1 MDRNNG
7 RQSWYLFG
15 ISLYLYFKDEP
26 IMSLQLR
33 QNLKLAQQLIMTPQ
47 LQQAIKLLQLSR
59 LELVETVQQAL
70 LENPVLEERPLETDP
85 EADTQQGADE
95 RSEKVKEFDVQEQ
108 SLLKSAEWDDYL
120 GNFSSTSRQ
129 ASERELPEELA
140 SFETMHAA
148 KPTLESHLLW
158 QLHLSN
164 LTDRKKEIGEV
175 IIGSLDTHGY
185 LHSSIEDI
193 QSICQAEPEEI
204 EEVLHIV
211 QNFDPVGVACR
222 SLSECLQVQV
232 DFLGKDD
239 PVLNSL
245 IQDHLLDIEGGNLQS
260 LAKKFQVN
268 KEDIQAYVRII
279 QGLDPRPGRSFGG
292 GETFYISPDAYV
304 YAYDD
309 DFIIVLNDEGFPD
322 LQISPFYTQL
332 LESKDGQQSKQYL
345 QEQMRQGLW
354 LLKSIQQRQRT
365 LYKVLEAIVRFQREF
380 FVHGVS
386 QLKPL
391 VLRDVADEIEVH
403 ESTVSR
409 ITTNK
414 YVATPFGIF
423 ELKYFF
429 NSGLGTSNGEQVASE
444 SVKAAIKNLI
454 SHEDPHKPWSDK
466 QLVECL
472 SKDLQVNIARRTV
485 AKYREALG
493 IPSSTKRKKKMR

>member
-1 MDRNNG
+1 
-7 RQSWYLFG
+7 
-15 ISLYLYFKDEP
+15 
-26 IMSLQLR
+26 MSLQLR

-70 LENPVLEERPLETDP
+70 LENPVLEERAPETDP
-85 EADTQQGADE
+85 ETDIQQASE
-95 RSEKVKEFDVQEQ
+95 EHSEKVKEFDVQEQ

-129 ASERELPEELA
+129 ASERELPEEMV
-140 SFETMHAA
+140 SFETMYSA

-158 QLHLSN
+158 QLHLSR
-164 LTDRKKEIGEV
+164 LTDRQKEIGE
-175 IIGSLDTHGY
+175 IIVGNLDSHGY
-185 LHSSIEDI
+185 LHSNTEDI
-193 QSICQAEPEEI
+193 AGMSEADEEEAEELI
-204 EEVLHIV
+204 KTV
-211 QNFDPVGVACR
+211 QQFDPVGVASR

-239 PVLNSL
+239 PILTAL
-245 IQDHLLDIEGGNLQS
+245 IRDHLGDIESGNLQV
-260 LAKKFQVN
+260 LAKKFQVT
-268 KEDIQAYVRII
+268 KEDIEAYVQII
-279 QGLDPRPGRSFGG
+279 QSLDPRPGSSFGG

-304 YAYDD
+304 YAYGD
-309 DFIIVLNDEGFPD
+309 DFVIILNDEGFPD
-322 LQISPFYTQL
+322 LQISPFYAQL
-332 LESKDGQQSKQYL
+332 LESKNGQQSKQYL

-365 LYKVLEAIVRFQREF
+365 LYKVLESIVRFQREF
-380 FVHGVS
+380 FLHGVS

-391 VLRDVADEIEVH
+391 VLKDVADEIEVH

-454 SHEDPHKPWSDK
+454 NHEDHQKPWSDK

-472 SKDLQVNIARRTV
+472 NKELQVNIARRTV

-493 IPSSTKRKKKMR
+493 IPSSTKRKKKK

>member
-1 MDRNNG
+1 
-7 RQSWYLFG
+7 
-15 ISLYLYFKDEP
+15 
-26 IMSLQLR
+26 MSLQLR

-70 LENPVLEERPLETDP
+70 LENPVLEERGPETDP
-85 EADTQQGADE
+85 DAEQQQSSE
-95 RSEKVKEFDVQEQ
+95 SQSEKVREFDVQEQ
-108 SLLKSAEWDDYL
+108 SLLRSAEWDDYL

-129 ASERELPEELA
+129 ASERELPEEMA

-164 LTDRKKEIGEV
+164 LSDRQKEIGEV
-175 IIGSLDTHGY
+175 IVGSLDSHGY
-185 LHSSIEDI
+185 LHSSTEDI
-193 QSICQAEPEEI
+193 GFMCQASPEEVAD
-204 EEVLHIV
+204 VLPIV
-211 QNFDPVGVACR
+211 QRFDPVGVASS
-222 SLSECLQVQV
+222 SLAECLQVQV

-239 PVLNSL
+239 PILSSL
-245 IQDHLLDIEGGNLQS
+245 IQDHLEDIESGNLQA
-260 LAKKFQVN
+260 LAKKFHVAR
-268 KEDIQAYVRII
+268 EDIEAYVRII
-279 QGLDPRPGRSFGG
+279 QSLDPRPGSSFGG

-304 YAYDD
+304 YAYGDE
-309 DFIIVLNDEGFPD
+309 FVIVLNDEGFPD
-322 LQISPFYTQL
+322 LQISPYYAPL
-332 LESKDGQQSKQYL
+332 LESKDSHQGKQYL
-345 QEQMRQGLW
+345 QDQMRQGLW

-365 LYKVLEAIVRFQREF
+365 LYKVLESIVRFQREF
-380 FVHGVS
+380 FIHGVS

-391 VLRDVADEIEVH
+391 VLKDVADEIEVH

-429 NSGLGTSNGEQVASE
+429 NSGLGTSSGEQVASE

-454 SHEDPHKPWSDK
+454 SHEDQKKPWSDK

-472 SKDLQVNIARRTV
+472 NKELQVNIARRTV
-485 AKYREALG
+485 AKYRESLG
-493 IPSSTKRKKKMR
+493 IPSSTKRKRKVR

>member
-1 MDRNNG
+1 M
-7 RQSWYLFG
+7 
-15 ISLYLYFKDEP
+15 
-26 IMSLQLR
+26 
-33 QNLKLAQQLIMTPQ
+33 AQQLIMTPQ

-70 LENPVLEERPLETDP
+70 LENPVLEERAPETDP
-85 EADTQQGADE
+85 ETDIQQASE
-95 RSEKVKEFDVQEQ
+95 EHSEKVKEFDVQEQ

-129 ASERELPEELA
+129 ASERELPEEMV
-140 SFETMHAA
+140 SFETMYSA

-158 QLHLSN
+158 QLHLSR
-164 LTDRKKEIGEV
+164 LTDRQKKIGE
-175 IIGSLDTHGY
+175 IIVGNLDNHGY
-185 LHSSIEDI
+185 LHSNTEDI
-193 QSICQAEPEEI
+193 AGMSEAGEGEVEELI
-204 EEVLHIV
+204 KTI
-211 QNFDPVGVACR
+211 QQFDPVGVASR

-239 PVLNSL
+239 PILTAL
-245 IQDHLLDIEGGNLQS
+245 IRDHLGDIESGNLQV
-260 LAKKFQVN
+260 LAKKFQVA
-268 KEDIQAYVRII
+268 KEDIEAYVQII
-279 QGLDPRPGRSFGG
+279 QSLEPRPGSSFGG
-292 GETFYISPDAYV
+292 GQTFYISPDAYV

-309 DFIIVLNDEGFPD
+309 DFVIILNDEGFPD
-322 LQISPFYTQL
+322 VQISPFYAQL

-365 LYKVLEAIVRFQREF
+365 LYKVLESIVRFQREF
-380 FVHGVS
+380 FLHGVS

-391 VLRDVADEIEVH
+391 VLKDVADEIEVH

-454 SHEDPHKPWSDK
+454 NHEDHQKPWSDK
-466 QLVECL
+466 QLVDCL
-472 SKDLQVNIARRTV
+472 NKELQVNIARRTV
-485 AKYREALG
+485 AKYREAMG
-493 IPSSTKRKKKMR
+493 IPSSTKRKKKK

>member
-1 MDRNNG
+1 M
-7 RQSWYLFG
+7 
-15 ISLYLYFKDEP
+15 
-26 IMSLQLR
+26 
-33 QNLKLAQQLIMTPQ
+33 AQQLIMTPQ

-70 LENPVLEERPLETDP
+70 LENPVLEERAPETDP
-85 EADTQQGADE
+85 ETDIQQASE
-95 RSEKVKEFDVQEQ
+95 EHSEKVKEFDVQEQ

-129 ASERELPEELA
+129 ASERELPEEMV
-140 SFETMHAA
+140 SFETMYSA

-158 QLHLSN
+158 QLHLSR
-164 LTDRKKEIGEV
+164 LTDRQKEIGE
-175 IIGSLDTHGY
+175 IIVGNLDSHGY
-185 LHSSIEDI
+185 LHSNTEDI
-193 QSICQAEPEEI
+193 AGMSEADEEEAEELI
-204 EEVLHIV
+204 KTV
-211 QNFDPVGVACR
+211 QQFDPVGVASR

-239 PVLNSL
+239 PILTAL
-245 IQDHLLDIEGGNLQS
+245 IRDHLGDIESGNLQV
-260 LAKKFQVN
+260 LAKKFQVT
-268 KEDIQAYVRII
+268 KEDIEAYVQII
-279 QGLDPRPGRSFGG
+279 QSLDPRPGSSFGG

-304 YAYDD
+304 YAYGD
-309 DFIIVLNDEGFPD
+309 DFVIILNDEGFPD
-322 LQISPFYTQL
+322 LQISPFYAQL
-332 LESKDGQQSKQYL
+332 LESKNGQQSKQYL

-365 LYKVLEAIVRFQREF
+365 LYKVLESIVRFQREF
-380 FVHGVS
+380 FLHGVS

-391 VLRDVADEIEVH
+391 VLKDVADEIEVH

-454 SHEDPHKPWSDK
+454 NHEDHQKPWSDK

-472 SKDLQVNIARRTV
+472 NKELQVNIARRTV

-493 IPSSTKRKKKMR
+493 IPSSTKRKKKK

>member
-1 MDRNNG
+1 
-7 RQSWYLFG
+7 
-15 ISLYLYFKDEP
+15 
-26 IMSLQLR
+26 MSLQLR

-70 LENPVLEERPLETDP
+70 LENPVLEERPLDTDP
-85 EADTQQGADE
+85 ETESQQDIETQND
-95 RSEKVKEFDVQEQ
+95 RVKEIDVQEQ

-129 ASERELPEELA
+129 ASERELPEEMA

-158 QLHLSN
+158 QLHLSS
-164 LTDRKKEIGEV
+164 LTDRQKEIGEV
-175 IIGSLDTHGY
+175 IIGSLDSHGY
-185 LHSSIEDI
+185 LNSSIEDI
-193 QSICQAEPEEI
+193 ASMCQATD
-204 EEVLHIV
+204 EEVEDVLPIV
-211 QNFDPVGVACR
+211 QRFDPVGVASR
-222 SLSECLQVQV
+222 SLPECLQVQV

-239 PVLNSL
+239 PILHSI
-245 IQDHLLDIEGGNLQS
+245 IQDHLEDIESGNLQA
-260 LAKKFQVN
+260 LAKKFQVTR
-268 KEDIQAYVRII
+268 EDIQAYVRII
-279 QGLDPRPGRSFGG
+279 QGLDPRPGSSFGS

-304 YAYDD
+304 YAYGDE
-309 DFIIVLNDEGFPD
+309 FVIILNDEGFPD
-322 LQISPFYTQL
+322 LQISPFYAQL
-332 LESKDGQQSKQYL
+332 LESKDSPQSKQYL

-365 LYKVLEAIVRFQREF
+365 LYKVLEAIVTFQRDF
-380 FVHGVS
+380 FMHGVS

-391 VLRDVADEIEVH
+391 VLKDVADAIEVH

-414 YVATPFGIF
+414 YVATPYGIF

-429 NSGLGTSNGEQVASE
+429 NSGLGTSSGEQVASE

-454 SHEDPHKPWSDK
+454 NHEDQNKPWSDK

-472 SKDLQVNIARRTV
+472 NEELQVNIARRTV

-493 IPSSTKRKKKMR
+493 IPSSTKRKKKIR

>member
-1 MDRNNG
+1 
-7 RQSWYLFG
+7 
-15 ISLYLYFKDEP
+15 
-26 IMSLQLR
+26 
-33 QNLKLAQQLIMTPQ
+33 MTPQ

-70 LENPVLEERPLETDP
+70 LENPVLEERTPENDP
-85 EADTQQGADE
+85 ESEMQQAPESSSDAP
-95 RSEKVKEFDVQEQ
+95 KEFDVQEK

-129 ASERELPEELA
+129 ASERELPEEMA

-164 LTDRKKEIGEV
+164 LTDRQKEIGEA
-175 IIGSLDTHGY
+175 IIGSLDSQGY
-185 LHSSIEDI
+185 LHSSVEDI
-193 QSICQAEPEEI
+193 ASICQAEPDEI
-204 EEVLHIV
+204 EDVLPIV
-211 QNFDPVGVACR
+211 QQFDPVGVASR
-222 SLSECLQVQV
+222 SLAECLLVQI

-239 PVLNSL
+239 PILRAL
-245 IQDHLLDIEGGNLQS
+245 IRDHLEDVENDNLQA
-260 LAKKFQVN
+260 LAKRFQVSR
-268 KEDIQAYVRII
+268 EDIKAYVQII
-279 QGLDPRPGRSFGG
+279 QGLDPRPGSSFGG

-304 YAYDD
+304 YAYGDE
-309 DFIIVLNDEGFPD
+309 FVIVLNDEGFPD
-322 LQISPFYTQL
+322 LQISPFYSQL
-332 LESKDGQQSKQYL
+332 LESKNSHESKQYL

-365 LYKVLEAIVRFQREF
+365 LYKVLESIVRFQREF

-391 VLRDVADEIEVH
+391 VLKDVADEIEVH

-429 NSGLGTSNGEQVASE
+429 NSGLGTSSGEQVASE
-444 SVKAAIKNLI
+444 SVKAAIKSLI
-454 SHEDPHKPWSDK
+454 NSEDASRPWSDK
-466 QLVECL
+466 QLVERL
-472 SKDLQVNIARRTV
+472 NEELQVNNIARRTV
-485 AKYREALG
+485 AKYREAMG
-493 IPSSTKRKKKMR
+493 IPSSTKRKKKAR

>member
-1 MDRNNG
+1 
-7 RQSWYLFG
+7 
-15 ISLYLYFKDEP
+15 
-26 IMSLQLR
+26 MSLQLR

-70 LENPVLEERPLETDP
+70 LENPVLEERPMDTDP
-85 EADTQQGADE
+85 ETESQQEAASKND
-95 RSEKVKEFDVQEQ
+95 KVKELDVQEQ

-129 ASERELPEELA
+129 ASERELPEEMT

-158 QLHLSN
+158 QLHLST
-164 LTDRKKEIGEV
+164 LTDRQKEIGEM
-175 IIGSLDTHGY
+175 IIGNLNSHGY
-185 LHSSIEDI
+185 LHSSVEDI
-193 QSICQAEPEEI
+193 VSMCQVTEEEI
-204 EEVLHIV
+204 EEVLPIV
-211 QNFDPVGVACR
+211 QCFDPVGVASR
-222 SLSECLQVQV
+222 SLPECLQIQV

-239 PVLNSL
+239 PILHSI
-245 IQDHLLDIEGGNLQS
+245 IQDHLEDIENGNLQA
-260 LAKKFQVN
+260 LAKKFHVTR
-268 KEDIQAYVRII
+268 EDIQAYVRII
-279 QGLDPRPGRSFGG
+279 QGLEPRPGSSFGA

-304 YAYDD
+304 YAYGDE
-309 DFIIVLNDEGFPD
+309 FVIILNDEGFPD
-322 LQISPFYTQL
+322 LQISPFYAQL
-332 LESKDGQQSKQYL
+332 LESKNCQQNRQYL

-365 LYKVLEAIVRFQREF
+365 LYKVLEAIVSFQREF
-380 FVHGVS
+380 FLHGVS

-391 VLRDVADEIEVH
+391 VLKDVADAIEVH

-414 YVATPFGIF
+414 YVATPYGIF

-454 SHEDPHKPWSDK
+454 NHEDQNKPWSDK

-472 SKDLQVNIARRTV
+472 SNELQVNIARRTV

-493 IPSSTKRKKKMR
+493 IPSSTKRKKKVR

>member
-1 MDRNNG
+1 
-7 RQSWYLFG
+7 
-15 ISLYLYFKDEP
+15 
-26 IMSLQLR
+26 MSLQLR

-70 LENPVLEERPLETDP
+70 LENPVLEERAPETDP
-85 EADTQQGADE
+85 EVDRQQAAE
-95 RSEKVKEFDVQEQ
+95 EHSEKVKEFDVQEQ

-129 ASERELPEELA
+129 ASERELPEEMV
-140 SFETMHAA
+140 SFETMYSA

-158 QLHLSN
+158 QLHLSR
-164 LTDRKKEIGEV
+164 LTDRQKEIGE
-175 IIGSLDTHGY
+175 IIVGNLDSHGY
-185 LHSSIEDI
+185 LHTNAEDI
-193 QSICQAEPEEI
+193 ASMSGAGEEEAEELI
-204 EEVLHIV
+204 RTI
-211 QNFDPVGVACR
+211 QQFDPVGVASR
-222 SLSECLQVQV
+222 SLSECLQAQV

-239 PVLNSL
+239 PILTAL
-245 IQDHLLDIEGGNLQS
+245 IRDHLGDIESGNLQV
-260 LAKKFQVN
+260 LARKFQVT
-268 KEDIQAYVRII
+268 KEDIEAYVQII
-279 QGLDPRPGRSFGG
+279 QSLDPRPGSSFRG

-309 DFIIVLNDEGFPD
+309 DFVIILNDEGFPD
-322 LQISPFYTQL
+322 LQISPFYAHL
-332 LESKDGQQSKQYL
+332 LESKDSQQSKQYL

-365 LYKVLEAIVRFQREF
+365 LYKVLESIVRFQREF
-380 FVHGVS
+380 FLHGVS

-391 VLRDVADEIEVH
+391 VLKDVADEIEVH

-414 YVATPFGIF
+414 YVATPYGIF

-454 SHEDPHKPWSDK
+454 SHEDHQKPWSDK
-466 QLVECL
+466 QLVDCL
-472 SKDLQVNIARRTV
+472 NKELQVNIARRTV

-493 IPSSTKRKKKMR
+493 IPSSTKRKKKK

>member
-1 MDRNNG
+1 
-7 RQSWYLFG
+7 
-15 ISLYLYFKDEP
+15 
-26 IMSLQLR
+26 MSLQLR
-33 QNLKLAQQLIMTPQ
+33 QNLKLAQQLVMTPQ

-70 LENPVLEERPLETDP
+70 LENPALEERGPETDP
-85 EADTQQGADE
+85 EAELQQSEE
-95 RSEKVKEFDVQEQ
+95 RSEKVKEFDVHEA

-129 ASERELPEELA
+129 ASERELPEEMV

-148 KPTLESHLLW
+148 KPTLESHLRW
-158 QLHLSN
+158 QLHLST
-164 LTDRKKEIGEV
+164 LTDRQKEIGEV
-175 IIGSLDTHGY
+175 IIGNLDTHGY

-193 QSICQAEPEEI
+193 QAMSQAQTEEI
-204 EEVLHIV
+204 EEVLDIV
-211 QNFDPVGVACR
+211 QQFDPVGVASR
-222 SLSECLQVQV
+222 TLSECLQVQLR
-232 DFLGKDD
+232 FLGKDD
-239 PVLNSL
+239 PILHSL
-245 IQDHLLDIEGGNLQS
+245 IHDHLGDIESGNLQA
-260 LAKKFQVN
+260 LAKKFQVSR
-268 KEDIQAYVRII
+268 EDIQTYVQII

-309 DFIIVLNDEGFPD
+309 DFVIILNDEGFPD
-322 LQISPFYTQL
+322 LQISPVYAQL
-332 LESKDGQQSKQYL
+332 LESKNGQQNKQYL

-354 LLKSIQQRQRT
+354 LLRSIQQRQRT
-365 LYKVLEAIVRFQREF
+365 LYKVLESIVRFQREF
-380 FVHGVS
+380 FLHGVS

-391 VLRDVADEIEVH
+391 VLKDVADEIEVH

-414 YVATPFGIF
+414 YVATPYGIY

-454 SHEDPHKPWSDK
+454 SHEDPQKPWSDK
-466 QLVECL
+466 QLVDCL
-472 SKDLQVNIARRTV
+472 NKELQVNIARRTV

-493 IPSSTKRKKKMR
+493 IPSSTKRKKKIQ

>member
-1 MDRNNG
+1 
-7 RQSWYLFG
+7 
-15 ISLYLYFKDEP
+15 
-26 IMSLQLR
+26 MSLQLR

-70 LENPVLEERPLETDP
+70 LENPVLEERAPETDP
-85 EADTQQGADE
+85 ETDIQQASE
-95 RSEKVKEFDVQEQ
+95 EHSEKVKEFDVQEQ

-129 ASERELPEELA
+129 ASERELPEEMV
-140 SFETMHAA
+140 SFETMYSA

-158 QLHLSN
+158 QLHLSR
-164 LTDRKKEIGEV
+164 LTDRQKKIGE
-175 IIGSLDTHGY
+175 IIVGNLDNHGY
-185 LHSSIEDI
+185 LHSNTEDI
-193 QSICQAEPEEI
+193 AGMSEAGEGEVEELI
-204 EEVLHIV
+204 KTI
-211 QNFDPVGVACR
+211 QQFDPVGVASR

-239 PVLNSL
+239 PILTAL
-245 IQDHLLDIEGGNLQS
+245 IRDHLGDIESGNLQV
-260 LAKKFQVN
+260 LAKKFQVA
-268 KEDIQAYVRII
+268 KEDIEAYVQII
-279 QGLDPRPGRSFGG
+279 QSLEPRPGSSFGG
-292 GETFYISPDAYV
+292 GQTFYISPDAYV

-309 DFIIVLNDEGFPD
+309 DFVIILNDEGFPD
-322 LQISPFYTQL
+322 VQISPFYAQL

-365 LYKVLEAIVRFQREF
+365 LYKVLESIVRFQREF
-380 FVHGVS
+380 FLHGVS

-391 VLRDVADEIEVH
+391 VLKDVADEIEVH

-454 SHEDPHKPWSDK
+454 NHEDHQKPWSDK
-466 QLVECL
+466 QLVDCL
-472 SKDLQVNIARRTV
+472 NKELQVNIARRTV
-485 AKYREALG
+485 AKYREAMG
-493 IPSSTKRKKKMR
+493 IPSSTKRKKKK